1 MQNDIAERF
10 FLKYNLPVAI
20 LRQAQDDNW
29 QAQDDN
35 KRAQDDKSRLLTHD
49 S

>member
-1 MQNDIAERF
+1 MHKDIAERF
-10 FLKYNLPVAI
+10 FQKYNLPVAI

-29 QAQDDN
+29 QAQDD
-35 KRAQDDKSRLLTHD
+35 KSRLPTHD